1 MEEEV
6 GKIAR
11 NLLGKKAII
20 EPWEKEEEGAKK
32 KNNKKKGHMVERGT
46 TY

>member
-1 MEEEV
+1 MSE
-6 GKIAR
+6 KIAR

-32 KNNKKKGHMVERGT
+32 KIIKKGHNGGT
-46 TY
+46 GHY

>member
-32 KNNKKKGHMVERGT
+32 KNNKKKRPYGGTGH
-46 TY
+46 Y